1 METTETTTEH
11 IRALHNPF
19 STSPQ
24 FTTPIGSIRSRR
36 PDSADNGHAVPP
48 ARSRRRF
55 RSSRLT
61 GEFEKPWLE
70 DGKRKPNW
78 DSIIFYTC
86 CAIAL
91 CVSGYICWSE
101 YEKVPR
107 HDWCMILDEDFKT
120 LDTAVWNHEVQL
132 NGFGTGSFDWTTTD
146 SENSYVD
153 AEGLHIVPTLTLES
167 THYTEAELLNNT
179 VLNLTADGTCTYS
192 EQRVST
198 LADWSACEVRSN
210 DTSGQILN
218 PVRSARLTTK
228 GKKSIKYGRV
238 EVVAKLAKGDWLWP
252 AIWMMPEDS
261 VYGEWPK
268 SGEIDIIEA
277 RGNDAET
284 YSLGNNIVTSTLH
297 WGTTYLNDAYLKSTS
312 DWGAQRTKYSEGY
325 HTYGL
330 EWTEDYMFTW
340 LDGRLRQ
347 ILYFD
352 FTKNENMWT
361 YGDFAGSTVNKTVP
375 SDPWSQTGR
384 KNTPFDQEFY
394 LILNVAVGGTNNYFP
409 DQMDGKPW
417 VDASKSAMKEFYLAQ
432 SSWLPSW
439 GTPEERGMIVKSV
452 KMWELGA
459 CA

>member
-19 STSPQ
+19 STPPQ
-24 FTTPIGSIRSRR
+24 FATPIGSIRSRR
-36 PDSADNGHAVPP
+36 PDSADNGHT
-48 ARSRRRF
+48 ARPRRRF

-146 SENSYVD
+146 PENSYVD

-284 YSLGNNIVTSTLH
+284 YSWATIF
-297 WGTTYLNDAYLKSTS
+297 TS

-417 VDASKSAMKEFYLAQ
+417 VDASESAMKEFYLAQ